1 MTTNDITDLADELRD
16 GSRRGT
22 ATCVMAAATLDA
34 LAQENERLRNALQAV
49 ADGVLPRGLIDEM
62 VRHALAPDDAE
73 LD

>member
-1 MTTNDITDLADELRD
+1 MRNDVTDLADELRD
-16 GSRRGT
+16 GRRRGT
-22 ATCVMAAATLDA
+22 ATCIMAAGTLDA

-62 VRHALAPDDAE
+62 VRCALSLEDTG